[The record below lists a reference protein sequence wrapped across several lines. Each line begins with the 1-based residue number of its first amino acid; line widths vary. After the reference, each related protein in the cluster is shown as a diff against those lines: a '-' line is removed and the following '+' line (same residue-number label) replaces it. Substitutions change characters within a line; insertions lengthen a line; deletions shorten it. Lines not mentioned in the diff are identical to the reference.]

1 MRAAVYKGEQVLQ
14 VEELPDPTPGPN
26 QVVMRVKYSAICGTD
41 VHAFMYDLA
50 HPGSVMGH
58 EYTGAIVDVGPG
70 VGRWQVGDRVVG
82 GGGHPPPGG
91 GSATR
96 TNPRFNYRTMGFQQ
110 NARPRGYAEFVLLDE
125 WEPTPVPDDVTDEQ
139 AALCEPCAV
148 TVHAVRLSDVKL
160 GDAVLVLGAGPIG
173 LLCMQTARAAGAT
186 TVIVSEPAPG
196 RAEAA
201 RQLGADAV
209 LNPLDGDF
217 AERVVELTG
226 GTGPQVV
233 FECAAAPSTLE
244 QGLDLCARGGQ
255 VVMIAI
261 AWEPTP
267 VVPPNWMA
275 REVRM
280 QSSFGTLPED
290 WRIALELMRTGRVSV
305 EHMLSGTNFV
315 PLEGIQGAFEALCH
329 PTSELQMVVQ
339 L

>member
-14 VEELPDPTPGPN
+14 VEDIPDPTPGPG
-26 QVVMRVKYSAICGTD
+26 QAVMRVKYSAICGTD

-50 HPGSVMGH
+50 QPGTVMGH
-58 EYTGAIVDVGPG
+58 EYTGTIVDVGAG
-70 VGRWQVGDRVVG
+70 VTRWKAGDRVVG
-82 GGGHPPPGG
+82 GGGHPPPGM

-96 TNPRFNYRTMGFQQ
+96 GHPRFNYRTMGFQP
-110 NARPRGYAEFVLLDE
+110 NARPRGYAEYVLLEE

-160 GDAVLVLGAGPIG
+160 GDAVVVLGAGPIG

-186 TVIVSEPAPG
+186 LVIVSEPAPG

-201 RQLGADAV
+201 GRLGADAV
-209 LNPLDGDF
+209 LNPLDDDLE
-217 AERVVELTG
+217 ARVMELTG

-244 QGLDLCARGGQ
+244 QALDLSARGGQ
-255 VVMIAI
+255 VVVLAI

-267 VVPPNWMA
+267 VMPPNWMA

-280 QSSFGTLPED
+280 QSSFGTQPED
-290 WRIALELMRTGRVSV
+290 WRIALELMRRGQVSV
-305 EHMLSGTNFV
+305 DHMLKATNFI
-315 PLEGIQGAFEALCH
+315 PLEGIQSAFESLRH
-329 PTSELQMVVQ
+329 PTSELQMVVEP
-339 L
+339 

>member
-1 MRAAVYKGEQVLQ
+1 M
-14 VEELPDPTPGPN
+14 
-26 QVVMRVKYSAICGTD
+26 
-41 VHAFMYDLA
+41 
-50 HPGSVMGH
+50 MGH
-58 EYTGAIVDVGPG
+58 EYTGVIVDVGPG

-110 NARPRGYAEFVLLDE
+110 NTRPRGYAEFVLLDE

-148 TVHAVRLSDVKL
+148 TVHAVRLSDIKL

-209 LNPLDGDF
+209 LNPQDGDF

-290 WRIALELMRTGRVSV
+290 WRIALELMRTGKVSV

-329 PTSELQMVVQ
+329 PTSELQMVVE

>member
-50 HPGSVMGH
+50 QSGAVMGH
-58 EYTGAIVDVGPG
+58 EYTGVIVDVGPG
-70 VGRWQVGDRVVG
+70 VDRWRVGDRVVG

-96 TNPRFNYRTMGFQQ
+96 ANPRFNYRTMGFQQ
-110 NARPRGYAEFVLLDE
+110 NTRPRGYAEFVLLDE
-125 WEPTPVPDDVTDEQ
+125 WEPTLVPDDVTDEQ

-148 TVHAVRLSDVKL
+148 TVHAVRLSDIKL
-160 GDAVLVLGAGPIG
+160 GDSALVLGAGPIG

-209 LNPLDGDF
+209 LNPRDVDF
-217 AERVVELTG
+217 AERVIELTG

-290 WRIALELMRTGRVSV
+290 WRIALDLMRTGRVSV
-305 EHMLSGTNFV
+305 DHMLSGANFV

-329 PTSELQMVVQ
+329 PTSELQMVVE

>member
-14 VEELPDPTPGPN
+14 VEELPDPTPAAG

-50 HPGSVMGH
+50 PSGAVMGH
-58 EYTGAIVDVGPG
+58 EYTGTIVDIGPG
-70 VGRWQVGDRVVG
+70 VTRWQAGDRVVG

-96 TNPRFNYRTMGFQQ
+96 THPRFNYRTMGFQQ
-110 NARPRGYAEFVLLDE
+110 NPRPRGYAEYVLLDE
-125 WEPTPVPDDVTDEQ
+125 WEPTAVPDDVTDAQ

-148 TVHAVRLSDVKL
+148 TVHAVRLSDIKL
-160 GDAVLVLGAGPIG
+160 GDSVLILGAGPIG
-173 LLCMQTARAAGAT
+173 LLCLQTARAAGAT
-186 TVIVSEPAPG
+186 MVIVSEPALG

-201 RQLGADAV
+201 QRLGADAV
-209 LNPLDGDF
+209 LNPADADF
-217 AERVVELTG
+217 EARIVELTG
-226 GTGPQVV
+226 GSGPQVV
-233 FECAAAPSTLE
+233 FECAAAPATLE

-305 EHMLSGTNFV
+305 EHMLSGANFV
-315 PLEGIQGAFEALCH
+315 PLEGIQGAFEALCQ
-329 PTSELQMVVQ
+329 PTTELQMVVEP
-339 L
+339 

>member
-14 VEELPDPTPGPN
+14 VEQLPDPTPGPN

-50 HPGSVMGH
+50 QPGAVMGH
-58 EYTGAIVDVGPG
+58 EYTGAIVDMGPG
-70 VGRWQVGDRVVG
+70 VNQWRVGDRVVG

-96 TNPRFNYRTMGFQQ
+96 THPRFNYRTMGFQQ
-110 NARPRGYAEFVLLDE
+110 NPRTRGYAEYVLLDE

-148 TVHAVRLSDVKL
+148 TVHAVRLSDIKL
-160 GDAVLVLGAGPIG
+160 GDSVLVLGAGPIG

-209 LNPLDGDF
+209 LNPADPDF
-217 AERVVELTG
+217 ESSVVELTS
-226 GTGPQVV
+226 GTG
-233 FECAAAPSTLE
+233 
-244 QGLDLCARGGQ
+244 
-255 VVMIAI
+255 
-261 AWEPTP
+261 
-267 VVPPNWMA
+267 
-275 REVRM
+275 
-280 QSSFGTLPED
+280 
-290 WRIALELMRTGRVSV
+290 
-305 EHMLSGTNFV
+305 
-315 PLEGIQGAFEALCH
+315 
-329 PTSELQMVVQ
+329 
-339 L
+339 

>member
-1 MRAAVYKGEQVLQ
+1 
-14 VEELPDPTPGPN
+14 
-26 QVVMRVKYSAICGTD
+26 
-41 VHAFMYDLA
+41 
-50 HPGSVMGH
+50 MGF
-58 EYTGAIVDVGPG
+58 
-70 VGRWQVGDRVVG
+70 
-82 GGGHPPPGG
+82 
-91 GSATR
+91 ATR
-96 TNPRFNYRTMGFQQ
+96 THPRFNYRTMGFQH
-110 NARPRGYAEFVLLDE
+110 NTRPRGYAEYVLMDE

-160 GDAVLVLGAGPIG
+160 GDAVVVLGAGPIG
-173 LLCMQTARAAGAT
+173 LLCLQTARAGGAT

-201 RQLGADAV
+201 LRLGANAV
-209 LNPLDGDF
+209 LNPLDADLE
-217 AERVVELTG
+217 ARVVELTG
-226 GTGPQVV
+226 GIGPQVV

-244 QGLDLCARGGQ
+244 QALDLSARGGQ

-280 QSSFGTLPED
+280 QSSFGTQPED
-290 WRIALELMRTGRVSV
+290 WRIALELMRSGKVSV
-305 EHMLSGTNFV
+305 NHMLSATNFV
-315 PLEGIQGAFEALCH
+315 PLEGIQGAFEALCN
-329 PTSELQMVVQ
+329 PTSELQMVVA